1 MKRLAYIALCL
12 IILLT
17 GCATSG
23 PSTREQASVYTALR
37 SGNIEQALVE
47 LESMQEEYEE
57 PVVYEADKAIL
68 TFYANRPEGSISL
81 IAPALDTMEY
91 NSIASFSESIEGLLV
106 NDNVKAYA
114 GSNYENLY
122 LRGINAL
129 NYYLMGDAEGAA
141 VEIRR
146 ANIIS
151 RDYQL
156 NIEEQ
161 TNWLESL
168 VLAFTPNPFRYLTI
182 PEVEDYTTS
191 AFINYLSMLMY
202 ASMGDSGNASV
213 DYRTLQETA
222 MDPSVVSEED
232 TAAPAGKSRVNFIG
246 FTGFVA
252 TKEEVS
258 VIAEDGGVFHKVVWP
273 HVIDRPNADI
283 QRVVVECSDG
293 QGIELGVLEDVS
305 ELAKRNMAMDT
316 SAKYLGSYYR
326 GYTKMLAA
334 QSAAEEA
341 YDLAMDQLSGVNPI
355 LRSAGEK
362 AARVAYEEALAAV
375 DSTEI
380 ADTRMARFLP
390 DKVWAGGMSLTPGIY
405 DFTITYVTSEGSFTA
420 VREDVRVAN
429 DGEPNLVVSTCLR

>member
-232 TAAPAGKSRVNFIG
+232 TAAPARRLARIRAAMRTGKFSAAAPPSVYSAGIRAENTFRKRVN
-246 FTGFVA
+246 TML
-252 TKEEVS
+252 
-258 VIAEDGGVFHKVVWP
+258 
-273 HVIDRPNADI
+273 R
-283 QRVVVECSDG
+283 
-293 QGIELGVLEDVS
+293 GIWRKS
-305 ELAKRNMAMDT
+305 IRRI
-316 SAKYLGSYYR
+316 S
-326 GYTKMLAA
+326 
-334 QSAAEEA
+334 
-341 YDLAMDQLSGVNPI
+341 
-355 LRSAGEK
+355 LRSFLP
-362 AARVAYEEALAAV
+362 ALA
-375 DSTEI
+375 STPPSALLYLRSRI
-380 ADTRMARFLP
+380 R
-390 DKVWAGGMSLTPGIY
+390 WS
-405 DFTITYVTSEGSFTA
+405 TISITTKT
-420 VREDVRVAN
+420 
-429 DGEPNLVVSTCLR
+429 L